1 LAFVLFQN
9 KTRKIKQETKVMKL
23 KQGETATDFAIKD
36 IYGKNIKLSD
46 FKGKKILLS
55 FFRNVNCPFCN
66 LRVHDLTKRKQDFDK
81 QNFQMIFLFESSP
94 KLLLISTF
102 HQGISPIP
110 LIGDPEKLI
119 YKQYQVEASLFGML
133 KTFIAPNTFKL
144 IEESKKLNLPKEED
158 KAATKSLMPA
168 DFLIDENFV
177 IQQAYYGQNMAD
189 HIPLEAI
196 LGFAK

>member
-1 LAFVLFQN
+1 
-9 KTRKIKQETKVMKL
+9 MKL

-36 IYGKNIKLSD
+36 IYGKNVKLSD

-66 LRVHDLTKRKQDFDK
+66 LRVHDLTKRKQEFDK
-81 QNFQMIFLFESSP
+81 QNVQMIFLFESSS

-102 HQGISPIP
+102 HQGVSPIP

-196 LGFAK
+196 LGFVK